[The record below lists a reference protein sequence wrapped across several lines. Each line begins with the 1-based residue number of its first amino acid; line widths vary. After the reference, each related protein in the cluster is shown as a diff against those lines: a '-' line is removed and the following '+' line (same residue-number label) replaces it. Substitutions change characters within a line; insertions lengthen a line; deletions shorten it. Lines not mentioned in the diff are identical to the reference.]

1 MSKSFVNTNPY
12 PFQFKANQ
20 PIDSGTN
27 GKTQNITTTIPNCR
41 GKIPSLQ
48 ASRLRSMVLEAHND
62 PSKILAHVCS
72 YDALSSK
79 LCEEA
84 GFPMLFLA
92 GYAMSSSLALPDTG
106 YIAFQEVV
114 SKIQEVTRVTSAPI
128 VADGDT
134 GYGSPMNVRRT
145 IQGYALILW
154 SMIQWMCCTHAEC

>member
-1 MSKSFVNTNPY
+1 
-12 PFQFKANQ
+12 
-20 PIDSGTN
+20 
-27 GKTQNITTTIPNCR
+27 
-41 GKIPSLQ
+41 
-48 ASRLRSMVLEAHND
+48 
-62 PSKILAHVCS
+62 
-72 YDALSSK
+72 
-79 LCEEA
+79 
-84 GFPMLFLA
+84 MLFLA